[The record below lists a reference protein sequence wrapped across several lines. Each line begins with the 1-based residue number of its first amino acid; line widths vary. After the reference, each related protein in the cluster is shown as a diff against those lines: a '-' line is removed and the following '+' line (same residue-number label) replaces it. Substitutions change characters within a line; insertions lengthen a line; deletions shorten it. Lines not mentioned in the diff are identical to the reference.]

1 MCGIIGLKL
10 FNETVKDF
18 HLKAV
23 ENGLE
28 KQRHRGPDAKGIY
41 QGENVVLGHN
51 RLSII
56 DKKSRSNQP
65 MTDESKRYQLVFNG
79 EIYNY
84 PELKNRLL
92 QLGYK
97 FKTSSDTEVLLYF
110 LIEYGVEKIEQLNGC
125 FAFAFFDTIEDEL
138 TIARDKLGINPLL
151 FGLTEEGVYFASEM
165 WFFSEFKEFKTLNQ
179 QAISEYFQFSY
190 IAAPNTIIK
199 DVQKLLPGHYLKVKG
214 KFCDIKKYWSVDKNK
229 VELPNSE
236 EKLVKETKS
245 VIEDAVIKRLVADVP
260 IGTFLSGG
268 IDSSI
273 VSAIVADFKDNLN
286 TFSVGFIDNPFKD
299 ESKYAQEVA
308 KHIGSLHHPIM
319 LSSKDVMSEL
329 PDVLNAMDEPF
340 GDSSAIAMYFLAQR
354 TKEHVTV
361 SLSGDGADE
370 LFGGYN
376 KHLAYLKSKNVN
388 RFQKIA
394 LNALGKLGK
403 GHRRSKYGD
412 ILRKINKFN
421 DLSALSE
428 TEKYWFLASFVDKKA
443 QQELLKNYK
452 TREEGIFKQKSA
464 SIDDF
469 LILDQQY
476 VLQGDMLKKVDL
488 MSMRHSLEVRTPFL
502 DENVVEFAN
511 NLPSNFKSDGKT
523 GKIILRK
530 SFREILPES
539 VFNRSKQGFEVPLK
553 YWLLESWSNIV
564 DENWFNEEYI
574 VEQDIFNAKF
584 VEKLKRQ
591 FFEKDPNDYTTLI
604 WLYIVFQH
612 WYSKWMIKK

>member
-10 FNETVKDF
+10 FNETAKDF
-18 HLKAV
+18 HLNAV

-28 KQRHRGPDAKGIY
+28 KQRHRGPDAKGIF

-84 PELKNRLL
+84 PELKNNLL
-92 QLGYK
+92 KIGYT

-125 FAFAFFDTIEDEL
+125 FAFAFYDTIEDEL
-138 TIARDKLGINPLL
+138 IIARDKLGINPLL
-151 FGLTEEGVYFASEM
+151 FGLTDEGIYFASEM
-165 WFFSEFKEFKTLNQ
+165 WFFSAFDEFKTLNQ
-179 QAISEYFQFSY
+179 QALNEYFQFSY

-199 DVQKLLPGHYLKVKG
+199 NVQKLLPGHYLKVKG
-214 KFCDIKKYWSVDKNK
+214 KFYDIKKYWSVDKNK
-229 VELPNSE
+229 IELPNTE
-236 EKLVKETKS
+236 DKLVKETKS
-245 VIEDAVIKRLVADVP
+245 IIEDAVIKRLVADVP

-273 VSAIVADFKDNLN
+273 VSAIAADFKDNLN
-286 TFSVGFIDNPFKD
+286 TFSVGFLDNPYKD

-319 LSSKDVMSEL
+319 LSSKDVMNEL

-340 GDSSAIAMYFLAQR
+340 GDSSAIAMYFLAQK

-376 KHLAYLKSKNVN
+376 KHIAYLQSKNVN
-388 RFQKIA
+388 RFQKVA
-394 LNALGKLGK
+394 LKAISKLGK
-403 GHRRSKYGD
+403 GHRRSKYGE

-428 TEKYWFLASFVDKKA
+428 TEKYWFLASFVNEND
-443 QQELLKNYK
+443 QQQLLNGFK
-452 TREEGIFKQKSA
+452 TREEGVFKQKSP

-469 LILDQQY
+469 LILDQQFI
-476 VLQGDMLKKVDL
+476 LQGDMLKKVDL

-511 NLPSNFKSDGKT
+511 NLPTNYKTDGKT

-530 SFREILPES
+530 SFQDMLPES

-553 YWLLESWSNIV
+553 YWLLESWGNIIQ
-564 DENWFNEEYI
+564 EKWFNEEYI

-591 FFEKDPNDYTTLI
+591 FFDKDPNDYTTLI